1 MSFNSLDLF
10 LLKCIHMFPYMPIT
24 IDGDFLFDS
33 QSKVINRDFTFVVVN
48 NSLSLDL
55 LVRQIHVLIEFAFET
70 GFALIYTAPSCDFVR
85 TLLINASLKLWWN
98 FSDYQ
103 NLFVLDIFDLILL
116 SITNNFDV
124 ILDLGLRLGLDI
136 MLLEQNR

>member
-1 MSFNSLDLF
+1 
-10 LLKCIHMFPYMPIT
+10 MFPYMPIT